1 MKAAAANRR
10 AKRKAQK
17 KAAKAQRRR
26 DYGRIALE
34 SLELEEMDL
43 GDRRFHRRT
52 PGGLASLLPHMKIAK
67 DSK

>member
-17 KAAKAQRRR
+17 KAVKAQRRK

-34 SLELEEMDL
+34 SLELEEIEL
-43 GDRRFHRRT
+43 GDRHFHRRT
-52 PGGLASLLPHMKIAK
+52 PGGLASLLPNIKLAK